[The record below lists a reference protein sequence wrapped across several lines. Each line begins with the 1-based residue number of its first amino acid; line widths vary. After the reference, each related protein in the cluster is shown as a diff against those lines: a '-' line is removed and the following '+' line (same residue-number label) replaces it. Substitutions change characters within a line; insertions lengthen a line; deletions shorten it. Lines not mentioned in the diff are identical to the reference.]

1 MISSVLEPSTM
12 FFVTHDH
19 VTYDR
24 CVTVMCNIMLIPNF
38 KFKRTIAKYSNLS
51 TLEPNHISWRHL
63 KVVVDDNKCLFNIVN
78 ITNIYINL
86 SYWLLHFKMSTLIII
101 PKLNKALY
109 DFPKMFHPIILLNT
123 LEKLNEKVIR
133 EKLQYQSI
141 AFNFLHSNQLGGL
154 K

>member
-19 VTYDR
+19 VTCDR
-24 CVTVMCNIMLIPNF
+24 CVTVMCNIMLISNS
-38 KFKRTIAKYSNLS
+38 KSKRTIAKYSNLS
-51 TLEPNHISWRHL
+51 TPEPNHISWRHL
-63 KVVVDDNKCLFNIVN
+63 KVVVDDNKCLSNIVN

-133 EKLQYQSI
+133 ERLQYQSI
-141 AFNFLHSNQLGGL
+141 AFNFLYSNQLGGL